1 MLIITGVENQP
12 EDFRLL
18 AQNMQNYDV
27 CGYTEQE
34 GYAEVTDI
42 PSGFE
47 QRVLPPQYG
56 IYLNLQQINTGLL
69 LENRELSKQRSDIDF
84 IAVMTDIDLG
94 V

>member
-1 MLIITGVENQP
+1 MLIKTTVSNQP
-12 EDFRLL
+12 SDFNLL
-18 AQNMQNYDV
+18 AQNMQTYEV

-34 GYAEVTDI
+34 GYTAVEDI

-56 IYLNLQQINTGLL
+56 IYLNLQQINTGLMF
-69 LENRELSKQRSDIDF
+69 ENLALQKQRSDIDF
-84 IAVMTDIDLG
+84 IAIMVDIDLE